1 MKLILN
7 SDVTK
12 LGRKGDIV
20 DVAKGYARNYLLPK
34 NLAIVATDSNISI
47 AEKIQ
52 EKRIAEITESEEL
65 AESIKVALADAH
77 LVIPQK
83 STDEGTLY
91 AAVANNEIVEVIEK
105 FSGFKIEES
114 QIELNDQV
122 KEIGLHNIKIRI
134 SEDVDFDVVLEAVSY
149 THLTLPTSI
158 QV

>member
-20 DVAKGYARNYLLPK
+20 YVAKGYARNYLLPK
-34 NLAIVATDSNISI
+34 NLAIVATDSNIAI

-65 AESIKVALADAH
+65 AESIKLALADAH

-114 QIELNDQV
+114 QIELIDQV

-134 SEDVDFDVVLEAVSY
+134 SEDADFDVVLEVIPESG
-149 THLTLPTSI
+149 
-158 QV
+158 

>member
-20 DVAKGYARNYLLPK
+20 YVAKGYARNYLLPK
-34 NLAIVATDSNISI
+34 NLAIVATDSNIAI

-65 AESIKVALADAH
+65 AESIKLALADAH
-77 LVIPQK
+77 LVISQK

-122 KEIGLHNIKIRI
+122 KEIGLHNIKIKI
-134 SEDVDFDVVLEAVSY
+134 SEDVDFVVVLEVIPESG
-149 THLTLPTSI
+149 
-158 QV
+158 

>member
-20 DVAKGYARNYLLPK
+20 NVAKGYARNYLLPK

-52 EKRIAEITESEEL
+52 EKRIAELTESEEL
-65 AESIKVALADAH
+65 AESIKDALADAH
-77 LVIPQK
+77 LVISQK

-105 FSGFKIEES
+105 FSGFKIEEN

-122 KEIGLHNIKIRI
+122 KEIGLHNVKIKI
-134 SEDVDFDVVLEAVSY
+134 SEDVDFDVVLEIIPESG
-149 THLTLPTSI
+149 
-158 QV
+158 

>member
-114 QIELNDQV
+114 EIELNDQV

-134 SEDVDFDVVLEAVSY
+134 SEDVDFDVVLEVIPESG
-149 THLTLPTSI
+149 
-158 QV
+158 

>member
-34 NLAIVATDSNISI
+34 NLAIVATDSNIAI

-52 EKRIAEITESEEL
+52 EKRIAEITEGEEL
-65 AESIKVALADAH
+65 AESIKLALADAH

-134 SEDVDFDVVLEAVSY
+134 SEDVDFDVVLEVIPESG
-149 THLTLPTSI
+149 
-158 QV
+158 

>member
-7 SDVTK
+7 SDVKK

-47 AEKIQ
+47 AKKIQ

-134 SEDVDFDVVLEAVSY
+134 SEDVDFDVVLEVIPESG
-149 THLTLPTSI
+149 
-158 QV
+158 

>member
-34 NLAIVATDSNISI
+34 NLAIVATDSNISV

-91 AAVANNEIVEVIEK
+91 AAVANNAIVEVIEK

-134 SEDVDFDVVLEAVSY
+134 SEDVDFDVVLEVIPESG
-149 THLTLPTSI
+149 
-158 QV
+158 

>member
-34 NLAIVATDSNISI
+34 NLAIVATDSNISV

-91 AAVANNEIVEVIEK
+91 AAVANKEIVEVIEK
-105 FSGFKIEES
+105 FSGFKIEEN

-122 KEIGLHNIKIRI
+122 KEIGLHNIKIQI
-134 SEDVDFDVVLEAVSY
+134 SEDVDFDVVLEVIPESG
-149 THLTLPTSI
+149 
-158 QV
+158 

>member
-77 LVIPQK
+77 LVIPQN

-134 SEDVDFDVVLEAVSY
+134 SEDVDFDVVLEVIPESG
-149 THLTLPTSI
+149 
-158 QV
+158 

>member
-20 DVAKGYARNYLLPK
+20 DVTKGYARNYLLPK

-105 FSGFKIEES
+105 FSGFKIEEN

-122 KEIGLHNIKIRI
+122 KEIGLHNIKIQI
-134 SEDVDFDVVLEAVSY
+134 SEDVDFDVVLEVIPESG
-149 THLTLPTSI
+149 
-158 QV
+158 

>member
-20 DVAKGYARNYLLPK
+20 YVAKGYARNYLLPK
-34 NLAIVATDSNISI
+34 NLAIVATDSNIAI

-65 AESIKVALADAH
+65 AESIKLALADAH
-77 LVIPQK
+77 LVISQK

-114 QIELNDQV
+114 QIELIDQV

-134 SEDVDFDVVLEAVSY
+134 SEDVDFDVVLEVIPESG
-149 THLTLPTSI
+149 
-158 QV
+158 

>member
-105 FSGFKIEES
+105 FYGFKIEES

-134 SEDVDFDVVLEAVSY
+134 SEDVDFDVVLEVIPESG
-149 THLTLPTSI
+149 
-158 QV
+158 

>member
-34 NLAIVATDSNISI
+34 NLAIVATDSNIAI

-65 AESIKVALADAH
+65 AESIKLALADAH

-91 AAVANNEIVEVIEK
+91 AAVANYEIVEVIEK

-134 SEDVDFDVVLEAVSY
+134 SEDVDFDVVLEVIPESG
-149 THLTLPTSI
+149 
-158 QV
+158 

>member
-34 NLAIVATDSNISI
+34 NLAIVATDSNLAI

-65 AESIKVALADAH
+65 AESIKLALADAH

-122 KEIGLHNIKIRI
+122 KEIGLHNIKIKI
-134 SEDVDFDVVLEAVSY
+134 SEDVDFDVVLEVIPESG
-149 THLTLPTSI
+149 
-158 QV
+158 

>member
-91 AAVANNEIVEVIEK
+91 AAVANNEIVELIEK

-134 SEDVDFDVVLEAVSY
+134 SEDVDFDVVLEVIPESG
-149 THLTLPTSI
+149 
-158 QV
+158 

>member
-52 EKRIAEITESEEL
+52 EKRIAEITEGEEL
-65 AESIKVALADAH
+65 AESIKLALADAH

-134 SEDVDFDVVLEAVSY
+134 SEDVDFDVVLEVIPESG
-149 THLTLPTSI
+149 
-158 QV
+158 

>member
-52 EKRIAEITESEEL
+52 SKRIAEITESEEL

-134 SEDVDFDVVLEAVSY
+134 SEDVDFDVVLEVIPESG
-149 THLTLPTSI
+149 
-158 QV
+158 

>member
-34 NLAIVATDSNISI
+34 NLAIVATDSNISV

-91 AAVANNEIVEVIEK
+91 AAVANNEIIEVIEK

-134 SEDVDFDVVLEAVSY
+134 SEDVDFDVVLEVIPESG
-149 THLTLPTSI
+149 
-158 QV
+158 